1 MERNRR
7 KNKEVKIMDPK
18 QKRQKTYLLRNVPVS
33 TYRLFK
39 SRCAIDGV
47 KMREALITFMET
59 YGENIKY

>member
-1 MERNRR
+1 
-7 KNKEVKIMDPK
+7 MDLK